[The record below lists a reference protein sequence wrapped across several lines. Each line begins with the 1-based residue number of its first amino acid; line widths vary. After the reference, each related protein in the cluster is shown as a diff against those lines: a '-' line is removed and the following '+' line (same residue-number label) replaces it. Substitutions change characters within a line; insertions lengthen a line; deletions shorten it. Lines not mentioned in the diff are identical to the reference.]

1 MTGAARRRPPVASTK
16 SVLDEIYYNGGPV
29 ADTSATPDRQSSA
42 TPATPGGDVSHTRR
56 TPVPA
61 VSDTPAPATP
71 APAKKSTTRT
81 PAGKRRHSL
90 YIDDAT
96 ARALNAAAEE
106 VGRQLGGVVPKHRV
120 LSALITAGIDQAGP
134 VAERLRAELLDSIG

>member
-1 MTGAARRRPPVASTK
+1 M
-16 SVLDEIYYNGGPV
+16 DEIYSNGGPV
-29 ADTSATPDRQSSA
+29 TDAPATPDRQASA

-61 VSDTPAPATP
+61 VADTPPPAPAP
-71 APAKKSTTRT
+71 KKKSTTRT

-96 ARALNAAAEE
+96 AVALNDAAER

-120 LSALITAGIDQAGP
+120 LAAIIAAGIDQAGA
-134 VAERLRAELLDSIG
+134 VAGRLRAELLDTIGQ